1 MCTPLCGE
9 LCDVTIALDFSMY
22 TPLCDVTI
30 ALDSSMFTPQK
41 ALEFV
46 LTPCYDNN
54 AKQMGVSIYT
64 RNANYPGISTLQ
76 RNALPGL
83 AFLKDIGWPGHVH

>member
-1 MCTPLCGE
+1 MCTPLCVQ
-9 LCDVTIALDFSMY
+9 LCDVTIALDLSMY

-46 LTPCYDNN
+46 LTPCYDSN
-54 AKQMGVSIYT
+54 AKQMGVSMYT
-64 RNANYPGISTLQ
+64 RNTNYPGVSTLQ
-76 RNALPGL
+76 QNALRRL
-83 AFLKDIGWPGHVH
+83 AFL